1 MRQSDKEIEQL
12 NFAIRPARPD
22 DASFLAWVMLTAGRS
37 HLERGIWDV
46 IIGRPESECL
56 TFIEHLT
63 LTAEPHML
71 HHSVFIVADVDGR
84 PAAALSGYDP
94 TTLGEETI
102 APHWLTVMEE
112 MGLKEEDMTSG
123 QEGVVAYLTCHP
135 EPYPGAWILE
145 SVATV
150 PEYRGRGLIGALLDE
165 ILEEGR
171 RRGFGL
177 AQIFFQIGNT
187 SAQHAYEK
195 AGFRYL
201 DEKRHP
207 DFEAVFGSPG
217 TIRMLQE
224 L

>member
-1 MRQSDKEIEQL
+1 MGQIDKGIERMD
-12 NFAIRPARPD
+12 FKIRPARPG

-37 HLERGIWDV
+37 HLERGIWDI

-63 LTAEPHML
+63 VTAEPHML
-71 HHSVFIVADVDGR
+71 HYSIFIVAEVEGR
-84 PAAALSGYDP
+84 PLAALSGYDP
-94 TTLGEETI
+94 VTLGEETV
-102 APHWLTVMEE
+102 APHWPVVMEK
-112 MGLKEEDMTSG
+112 MGLKDKDMATG
-123 QEGVVAYLTCHP
+123 QQGVAAYLTCHP
-135 EPYPGAWILE
+135 NPHQGAWILE
-145 SVATV
+145 SVATL
-150 PEYRGRGLIGALLDE
+150 PEYRGRGLIGALIGE

-177 AQIFFQIGNT
+177 AQVSFQIGNT
-187 SAQHAYEK
+187 PAQRAYEK

-207 DFEAVFGSPG
+207 DFEAVFGCPG
-217 TIRMLQE
+217 TVRMLRE